1 MAICAVPPWP
11 TVWTLWRLVLAGRVP
26 DRVSLPSSPTSP
38 SCPGT
43 EGGRCRASGG
53 TLSGRALP
61 CCGHSPAPCSNT
73 ESPSDGSNLTWLPP
87 VLSPLL
93 WLWSSDIP
101 CRDIGESPW
110 LWLVVWLYDA
120 KHDMTC
126 HAMTYRSSIFSIQT
140 FTWRGTWGRCWPSS
154 SRRGHQEW
162 EPRTGP
168 GWDDVR
174 APAGTRSPCT
184 DWGRPPGPAL
194 VTGLCSR
201 ESSWTRRC
209 TEIRRWPLDWEQ
221 EKASHLKLSRQHL
234 VSAGDLKRCH

>member
-26 DRVSLPSSPTSP
+26 DTVSLPSSPTSP

-53 TLSGRALP
+53 TLSGRAPP

-101 CRDIGESPW
+101 CRDIGESPRPPFNTNIY
-110 LWLVVWLYDA
+110 LTRHMRTLL
-120 KHDMTC
+120 
-126 HAMTYRSSIFSIQT
+126 T
-140 FTWRGTWGRCWPSS
+140 FLQPPGPSGMRASHWARLRWRPSS
-154 SRRGHQEW
+154 SGNSFSLYRLRK
-162 EPRTGP
+162 
-168 GWDDVR
+168 
-174 APAGTRSPCT
+174 AARSS
-184 DWGRPPGPAL
+184 
-194 VTGLCSR
+194 SR
-201 ESSWTRRC
+201 NWSLLQGV
-209 TEIRRWPLDWEQ
+209 ILD
-221 EKASHLKLSRQHL
+221 
-234 VSAGDLKRCH
+234 